1 MLKRW
6 LMDLPEPLLSMDI
19 QEEFGALFMAP
30 LSPQSTDVQAAVQ
43 ALFQQVRGEG
53 REGSCTGITIAPS
66 RVRWKSLLLHSCLR
80 AGAGGAETFFA
91 LHLSF
96 CRCTAHRLLLAVS
109 SLLCLPACLA
119 MQVDVVSLGTLRPLL
134 LFLQQYLFRQPDFE
148 LQLREVADIFSPILL
163 PDVAYQGRPACH
175 LLHYIDASGG
185 ALLLCCLSP
194 APSGPLAG
202 II

>member
-109 SLLCLPACLA
+109 SLLCLPA
-119 MQVDVVSLGTLRPLL
+119 SLCRWMLCPSA
-134 LFLQQYLFRQPDFE
+134 PC
-148 LQLREVADIFSPILL
+148 A
-163 PDVAYQGRPACH
+163 
-175 LLHYIDASGG
+175 
-185 ALLLCCLSP
+185 LCCSSCSSTCSASPTLSCSCARWPISSPPSCCPMWRIKVGQP
-194 APSGPLAG
+194 ATCST
-202 II
+202 I